1 MPARR
6 RREPHR
12 TAQRSPQF
20 VEHARATGQDLRESE
35 ATVIKRI
42 EKDNVMELR
51 DAKGLTEA
59 EYLQQYAKKNYKKP
73 SLTADIAI
81 LRKVGS
87 DTYILLIKRG
97 HHPFLGHWAMPGGFA
112 EENEPLPKTAA
123 RELWE
128 ETGVTGMD
136 LKLIGVYSEPGRDP
150 RGWIVSAAYGAVI
163 SQDTPIKAGDDAADS
178 AWFRI
183 EPAGNS
189 AAIPMPNTSAGKPAP
204 NAPSHVTPSHGA
216 PTHGTPSHDTPSPNE
231 PSLFPIYKLTSGQL
245 TITST
250 DLAADHAQILADAI
264 KTLL

>member
-1 MPARR
+1 
-6 RREPHR
+6 
-12 TAQRSPQF
+12 
-20 VEHARATGQDLRESE
+20 
-35 ATVIKRI
+35 
-42 EKDNVMELR
+42 MELR

-123 RELWE
+123 RELCE
-128 ETGVTGMD
+128 ETGVTGID

-163 SQDTPIKAGDDAADS
+163 DQDTPIKAGDDAADS

-183 EPAGNS
+183 EPAGNF
-189 AAIPMPNTSAGKPAP
+189 AANPIPDASVGKPAP
-204 NAPSHVTPSHGA
+204 GMPAPDTPTS
-216 PTHGTPSHDTPSPNE
+216 GTPSHDTPSPGTPSPGTPAPDKPSPGKPAPDA
-231 PSLFPIYKLTSGQL
+231 PSLFPIYKLTCGQL

-264 KTLL
+264 KMLL